1 MPSISGAIVSSTLL
15 TARLTP
21 LPPYRCVSPSRSS
34 SASRLP
40 VEAPEGTA
48 ARPQAPDSSWTSAST
63 VGYPRE
69 SRISRAYTPVIADT
83 SGSPL
88 VDEVGQRGDRP
99 GGGAQRR
106 QRDLGVLDERA
117 SVPARS
123 LEAVHGGIG
132 RLLLALIAAGGLAE
146 LFEAA
151 LDVED
156 IIHDL
161 EREAERLAGAR
172 DRLERV
178 GLRSGQHGAHAE
190 GRADERSG
198 LVRVDVIERLGA
210 HRLALGL

>member
-21 LPPYRCVSPSRSS
+21 LPPYRCVSPSLSS
-34 SASRLP
+34 TASGLP

-146 LFEAA
+146 AFQAA
-151 LDVED
+151 PHVRGILP
-156 IIHDL
+156 
-161 EREAERLAGAR
+161 
-172 DRLERV
+172 RLEGRPRPLPGAPDCPEPV
-178 GLRSGQHGAHAE
+178 PPPPRQHG
-190 GRADERSG
+190 
-198 LVRVDVIERLGA
+198 
-210 HRLALGL
+210 